1 MASINHLRMEN
12 RISVCREY
20 AELWQAFF
28 QYFNED
34 LKNLQITEEMETQMA
49 NIMTILA
56 INHFKFTELCGEFLK
71 DNTGVMKCMAEA
83 VSLQELKDM
92 PEATMAKLMVEA
104 HTLLIDMHKALG
116 KMLAKLTPKQLE
128 LMQGGANPAPPPA
141 APGA

>member
-1 MASINHLRMEN
+1 MAPVNHLRMEN

-34 LKNLQITEEMETQMA
+34 LKTLQVTEEMETQLS

-56 INHFKFTELCGEFLK
+56 INHFKFIELCGEFLK
-71 DNTGVMKCMAEA
+71 DSSGVMKCMAET
-83 VSLQELKDM
+83 VSIVELKEM
-92 PEATMAKLMVEA
+92 PEATMAKLMIEV

-116 KMLAKLTPKQLE
+116 KMLQKLTPKQLE
-128 LMQGGANPAPPPA
+128 MLQGSGAIAPVAA
-141 APGA
+141 APK